1 MSYDFE
7 VRLSQNCVMEKAST
21 FEQKRAKEAKIL
33 SERIEQQKIVV
44 DELKTLKKIGNEKPR
59 VYSKQPNLLFKSDRE
74 TELLKAQ
81 KTLASLQAQYG
92 KLAH

>member
-1 MSYDFE
+1 
-7 VRLSQNCVMEKAST
+7 MEKAST